1 MLRQSLPRATA
12 NASVAASSIASPSA
26 SSSASATSSASTEI
40 STEMLP
46 ESGGVGTWV
55 AMAAAVAL
63 MGCGIGAI
71 ALVRRSFT

>member
-26 SSSASATSSASTEI
+26 SSSASAASSA

-55 AMAAAVAL
+55 AMAAALAL